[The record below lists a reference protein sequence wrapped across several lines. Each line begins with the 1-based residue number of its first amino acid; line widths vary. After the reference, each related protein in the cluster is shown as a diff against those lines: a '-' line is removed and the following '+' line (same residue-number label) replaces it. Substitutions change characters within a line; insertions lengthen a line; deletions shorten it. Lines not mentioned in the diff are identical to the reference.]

1 MFKNDSIVLEYNLTP
16 GEVLQYKSTVTT
28 KQVIQEKDEAPEVIE
43 SVLEISMDQKI
54 VEVNNGVAK
63 VEVTITDG
71 SIKRGSDVLP
81 LDSVGQK
88 LTMNMRRNGDIESTS
103 VNFPFSQP
111 AFPSKNLMPNDS
123 WETVN
128 PISIP
133 LNQNGAVKK
142 VNLIYKHTLS
152 RLDHKNGYDVA
163 VIDIA
168 CPTVDMELQDEVRQT
183 ITAEGST
190 YFAHTKGRLVSSKV
204 HTHTEVTAPET
215 TVSTDITVGVELEN
229 ALMAEGDS
237 QTLPMPDEQ
246 FIIGT

>member
-16 GEVLQYKSTVTT
+16 GELLKYKSTVIT
-28 KQVIQEKDEAPEVIE
+28 KQGIQGKEEGPGVIA
-43 SVLEISMDQKI
+43 STLEIIMDQKI

-71 SIKRGSDVLP
+71 SIKRGADVLP
-81 LDSVGQK
+81 LEAVGQK

-111 AFPSKNLMPNDS
+111 AFPSQPMLPGHS

-142 VNLIYKHTLS
+142 VNLVYKHTLA
-152 RLDHKNGYDVA
+152 RLDRKSGYDVA
-163 VIDIA
+163 VIDIS
-168 CPTVDMELQDEVRQT
+168 CPAVDMELQENVRQT
-183 ITAEGST
+183 ITAEGNT
-190 YFAHTKGRLVSSKV
+190 YFSHTKGRLVSSSV

-229 ALMAEGDS
+229 AMIAGGDGGA
-237 QTLPMPDEQ
+237 LPVADEQ
-246 FIIGT
+246 FIIS